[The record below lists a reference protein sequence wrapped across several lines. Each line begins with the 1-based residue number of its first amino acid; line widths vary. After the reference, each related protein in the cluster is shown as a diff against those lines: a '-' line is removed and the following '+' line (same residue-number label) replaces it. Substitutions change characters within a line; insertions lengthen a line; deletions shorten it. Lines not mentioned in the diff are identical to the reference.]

1 MNDPTSIPS
10 GSCNASQITRTVHQL
25 MTHLDSDTI
34 GLFALLVAVAIVL
47 VAARYR

>member
-1 MNDPTSIPS
+1 MYEPTRLPS
-10 GSCNASQITRTVHQL
+10 GSCTASQITRTVQI
-25 MTHLDSDTI
+25 MMFLDSDTI